1 MFELADLLKLAE
13 NNRIKIETCRLPF
26 GINSIYTELKEC
38 PAIICLEQSLSA
50 PQIKIELALCL
61 GYYFLRGQKQLAKE
75 EKRSRAEEWAY
86 SKLAPVEI
94 FTQAFAAGASDIE
107 GIANYA
113 GVTPEFIRS
122 RPILRRAAGTI
133 YNAGLILR
141 DFRTSK
147 HCSEI
152 LKIRYIIKIQFVY
165 SAKAV
170 KIYLPV
176 QTRPSFRRI

>member
-113 GVTPEFIRS
+113 GVTPEFIKG
-122 RPILRRAAGTI
+122 AAQYYTGRL
-133 YNAGLILR
+133 GP
-141 DFRTSK
+141 
-147 HCSEI
+147 
-152 LKIRYIIKIQFVY
+152 YITLGSFCVIFEPLSI
-165 SAKAV
+165 
-170 KIYLPV
+170 V
-176 QTRPSFRRI
+176 QKF

>member
-94 FTQAFAAGASDIE
+94 FTQEIG
-107 GIANYA
+107 
-113 GVTPEFIRS
+113 
-122 RPILRRAAGTI
+122 RA
-133 YNAGLILR
+133 
-141 DFRTSK
+141 
-147 HCSEI
+147 H
-152 LKIRYIIKIQFVY
+152 V
-165 SAKAV
+165 
-170 KIYLPV
+170 
-176 QTRPSFRRI
+176 